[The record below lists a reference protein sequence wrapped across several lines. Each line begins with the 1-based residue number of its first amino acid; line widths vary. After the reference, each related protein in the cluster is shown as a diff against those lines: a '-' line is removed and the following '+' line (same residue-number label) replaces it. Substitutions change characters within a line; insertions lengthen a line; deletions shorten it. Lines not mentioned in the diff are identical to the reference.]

1 MCFSVGWLVQMLVF
15 LVVLCA
21 VIAILRIWIFPML
34 GATDPRIVS
43 TINIIIWAVVC
54 IFVIYVCAELL
65 MCAFAGGGFF
75 PGPRRLQ

>member
-43 TINIIIWAVVC
+43 TINTIIWAVVC
-54 IFVIYVCAELL
+54 IFAIYVCAELL

-75 PGPRRLQ
+75 RRLQ